1 MATSS
6 SSTGRLVVAIT
17 GASGAPYAL
26 RFLQEAVRH
35 YREIYVALSDQ
46 ALQVI
51 GVETGRGVTAHNLS
65 AQTLIGVDTAV
76 LRFVDKRDYFSPPAS
91 GSFRHDG
98 MVIVPC
104 SMGTAARIAHGT
116 SDDLVT
122 RAADVCLKE
131 RRKLIL
137 VPRETPWNLIHL
149 RNMTML
155 TEAGATILPA
165 SPGFYHKPR
174 SIDDLV
180 DFMVARILQQ
190 LGIDQQLMPQWQY
203 KEDSTEDS
211 NEQNG
216 EQSED

>member
-1 MATSS
+1 VASTESS
-6 SSTGRLVVAIT
+6 VMPSSTGRIVVAIT

-26 RFLQEAVRH
+26 RFLEEASRY

-51 GVETGRGVTAHNLS
+51 SLETDRVVNPRNLS
-65 AQTLIGVDTAV
+65 AETLLGHPCSA

-104 SMGTAARIAHGT
+104 SMGTAGRIANGI

-149 RNMTML
+149 RNMTQL
-155 TEAGATILPA
+155 AEAGAVILPA
-165 SPGFYHKPR
+165 APGFYHKPQTI
-174 SIDDLV
+174 SDLV
-180 DFMVARILQQ
+180 DHVVGRILQQ
-190 LGIDQQLMPQWQY
+190 LGIEQTLVPQWQF
-203 KEDSTEDS
+203 
-211 NEQNG
+211 
-216 EQSED
+216 SEE